1 MFRAEINVKQVS
13 FLIGLVI
20 LQVLVPDKIQGF

>member
-13 FLIGLVI
+13 FLISLVF

>member
-13 FLIGLVI
+13 FLIGLI
-20 LQVLVPDKIQGF
+20 FLQVLIPDKIQGL